1 MHVCIY
7 VFIYVHIY
15 IYIYIYIYI
24 KPLEP
29 LEVNPL
35 SYIYIYLASNLLMS
49 SDQLP
54 YCSIL
59 TIIATSLKNNF
70 DLHSKKQ
77 T

>member
-1 MHVCIY
+1 MYICIY
-7 VFIYVHIY
+7 ICTY

-35 SYIYIYLASNLLMS
+35 SYIYIYLASNLIMS

-54 YCSIL
+54 YCSVL